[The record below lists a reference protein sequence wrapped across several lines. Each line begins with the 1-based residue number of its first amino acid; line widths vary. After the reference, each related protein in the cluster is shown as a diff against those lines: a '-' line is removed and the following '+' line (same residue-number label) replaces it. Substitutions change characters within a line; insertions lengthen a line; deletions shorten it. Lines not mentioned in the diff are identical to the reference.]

1 MFKILAIALNTYR
14 EAIRNRILY
23 IFVFFALALMILSG
37 VASTLAI
44 GEHEKI
50 MRDLGLSGISLFG
63 LLIALFVGIG
73 LVYNDIE
80 RKTIY
85 TIISKPIDR
94 TTFVLGKYFGLLLT
108 IYTVTLL
115 MAVFFFATLHF
126 RHYTDTEVM
135 DKLLGIQY
143 SPREALEYYGNCLV
157 WAGRDAC
164 VSFVAPFLPVDDNAA
179 NAAWLAGVTLRTHG
193 LITAILM
200 TWLELAVVVSFAV
213 LFSCFSTPFLA
224 FFFTFVMFVIGRLN
238 LDIMRFVDYLTKK
251 TPYDELALGERI
263 TYWFAHFA
271 AIISPNLTYFNIRY
285 DLIYKDVLPGVD
297 FTVQSV
303 IYAFCYTSLVLVL
316 AMFIFNKRNFK

>member
-44 GEHEKI
+44 GEHERI
-50 MRDLGLSGISLFG
+50 MRDLGLSGISFFG
-63 LLIALFVGIG
+63 LMIALFVGIG

-94 TTFVLGKYFGLLLT
+94 THFVLGKFFGLLLT

-115 MAVFFFATLHF
+115 MALFFFATLHF
-126 RHYTDTEVM
+126 RHYTDFEFM
-135 DKLLGIQY
+135 DKQLGPNAT
-143 SPREALEYYGNCLV
+143 SKESLNYYGQSFV

-164 VSFVAPFLPVDDNAA
+164 VSFVAPFLPSDPDAA
-179 NAAWLAGVTLRTHG
+179 NAEWLTGVKTRTFG
-193 LITAILM
+193 LVTAILM
-200 TWLELAVVVSFAV
+200 TWLELAIVVAFAV

-224 FFFTFVMFVIGRLN
+224 FFFTTVMFVIGRLN
-238 LDIMRFVDYLTKK
+238 IDIMRFVDYLTKK
-251 TPYDELALGERI
+251 TPYEEMAAGEKI
-263 TYWFAHFA
+263 SYWFAHMA
-271 AIISPNLTYFNIRY
+271 AIACPNLTYFNIRY
-285 DLIYKDVLPGVD
+285 DLIYKDTLPGVP
-297 FTVQSV
+297 FTIQGLF
-303 IYAFCYTSLVLVL
+303 YAFSYTALVLVL